1 MLELEAYFELVQVLS
16 AIYAAVILGAV
27 NFAIAAILFAVA
39 ARPPKARELGLATEI
54 HGTSVAAARSARAAI
69 GAVRMPAL
77 LVPLITIIIKSLK
90 KPAASVSA
98 PAEPAASQSERWART

>member
-69 GAVRMPAL
+69 GAVRNDAQSVEQRPACAARAADHDHYQ
-77 LVPLITIIIKSLK
+77 KSEEVGRF
-90 KPAASVSA
+90 SVC
-98 PAEPAASQSERWART
+98 PG